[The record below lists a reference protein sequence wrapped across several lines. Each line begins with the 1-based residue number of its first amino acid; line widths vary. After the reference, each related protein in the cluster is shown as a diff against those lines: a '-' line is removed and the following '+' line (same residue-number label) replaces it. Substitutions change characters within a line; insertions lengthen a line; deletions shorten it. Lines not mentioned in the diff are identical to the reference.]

1 VRCAAKTFGLNV
13 DAYSSSL
20 GRGVRDERSGEGE
33 CVRHVLEGAEHR
45 DGGVVDEHVDAVLLH
60 RAREIVA
67 RAVEEH
73 GVDVLLHRA
82 RDDLARRGLVHVER
96 HPDPARA
103 LELGVLGCGTH
114 GIARRGED
122 LLAALERRERECKA
136 ETAGRAGDEPARAGS
151 DRGDRC

>member
-45 DGGVVDEHVDAVLLH
+45 DGGVVDEHVDA
-60 RAREIVA
+60 
-67 RAVEEH
+67 
-73 GVDVLLHRA
+73 VLLHRA